1 MWLNIILAALI
12 PQNNIKGQD
21 SVHKSLPLQ
30 PNFSQINSVHKFQSY
45 SFKNHFNIN
54 LLFMSCVVA
63 YIWVLLTKILYAFP
77 IPHACYIQ
85 AYPITMNQVWW
96 KKQTVKLLI
105 M

>member
-1 MWLNIILAALI
+1 MAALI
-12 PQNNIKGQD
+12 PQYNTKGHD

-30 PNFSQINSVHKFQSY
+30 PNLSQVNSVHKIQSY
-45 SFKNHFNIN
+45 SFKNHFNIII
-54 LLFMSCVVA
+54 LFMSCVVP
-63 YIWVLLTKILYAFP
+63 YIWVLLTKILCTLL

-96 KKQTVKLLI
+96 KTQTVILLI